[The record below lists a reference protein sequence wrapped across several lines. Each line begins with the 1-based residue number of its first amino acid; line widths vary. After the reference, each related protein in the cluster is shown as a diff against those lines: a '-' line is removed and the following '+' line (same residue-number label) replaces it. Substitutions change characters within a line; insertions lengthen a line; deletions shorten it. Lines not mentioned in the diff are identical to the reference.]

1 MQMLLQLSKKILW
14 LQKSMNKDYLLIQ
27 EKTKKG
33 YAEAHEGDGV
43 YIKRPHQKRGCV
55 QKGMIQT
62 IKANCDDIGVVVK
75 VTKDE

>member
-1 MQMLLQLSKKILW
+1 MLLQLSKKILW
-14 LQKSMNKDYLLIQ
+14 FQKSMNEDCLFIK
-27 EKTKKG
+27 ENTKKG
-33 YAEAHEGDGV
+33 YAEAHDGDGI
-43 YIKRPHQKRGCV
+43 YIRRPHQKRGCV

>member
-1 MQMLLQLSKKILW
+1 
-14 LQKSMNKDYLLIQ
+14 MNKDYLLIK

-33 YAEAHEGDGV
+33 YAEAYDGDGV

-62 IKANCDDIGVVVK
+62 IKANCDDIGVVLK